1 MARELP
7 LIRVS
12 AGRGRLGERMD
23 GWDRGD
29 AWMKTQDDIIRE
41 PARASVRDWR
51 ALAGAAAV
59 AATMAMSGCASAPRD
74 MPTEQF
80 TRTQGAISEAVE
92 QGARE
97 DAAAE
102 IAAAEE
108 HFAKAKA
115 AAENKDYEIALLYA
129 EKAEA
134 DAKLAEARAE
144 RADTT
149 RNLEEL
155 QESIRVLREE
165 VDRQLS
171 QRDQGQG

>member
-1 MARELP
+1 MRIEHHNTRKRRGPASAR
-7 LIRVS
+7 R
-12 AGRGRLGERMD
+12 R
-23 GWDRGD
+23 W
-29 AWMKTQDDIIRE
+29 
-41 PARASVRDWR
+41 
-51 ALAGAAAV
+51 GAAA
-59 AATMAMSGCASAPRD
+59 MAIGASLALHGCASAPRD
-74 MPTEQF
+74 MPSEQF
-80 TRTQGAISEAVE
+80 TRTQDAISEAVE

-115 AAENKDYEIALLYA
+115 AADDKDYEIAFLYA

-149 RNLEEL
+149 DNLQEL
-155 QESIRVLREE
+155 QESIRVLKEE
-165 VDRQLS
+165 IDRHLDESS
-171 QRDQGQG
+171 QEQS